1 MSNSTVDRREFQTN
15 FGNSLSKVCETHFNT
30 TGEQWTVT
38 SKHLAKCWN
47 KDIKIVNNK
56 IVIKLL
62 FRNLFQLFVEVIVF
76 SESA

>member
-1 MSNSTVDRREFQTN
+1 MNSYFKA
-15 FGNSLSKVCETHFNT
+15 FGE
-30 TGEQWTVT
+30 
-38 SKHLAKCWN
+38 N

-56 IVIKLL
+56 MVIKLL